1 MVDVKDYGN
10 GFLTA
15 LVILALRNDL
25 AVSAEDVTDLGGC
38 IGEVLMLVT
47 GNEHHCHEREG
58 DEVDCLEWMH
68 RIMN

>member
-1 MVDVKDYGN
+1 MVDVEDYSN

-25 AVSAEDVTDLGGC
+25 AVSAEDVTDLGGG

-47 GNEHHCHEREG
+47 GNEQHGYEREG
-58 DEVDCLEWMH
+58 YDVDCLEWMH
-68 RIMN
+68 RIMV

>member
-25 AVSAEDVTDLGGC
+25 AVSAEDVTDLGGG

-47 GNEHHCHEREG
+47 GIIVMKERA
-58 DEVDCLEWMH
+58 MK
-68 RIMN
+68 

>member
-25 AVSAEDVTDLGGC
+25 AVSAEDVTDLGGG
-38 IGEVLMLVT
+38 IGEVLMFVT
-47 GNEHHCHEREG
+47 GIIVMKERAMKWIVLNG
-58 DEVDCLEWMH
+58 CIGL
-68 RIMN
+68 